1 MRQFRF
7 RAWHPEDKVMVYDL
21 NSLRVF
27 GGVLIPD
34 DYKLMQFTG
43 LKDKY
48 GEDVFEGDVLQ
59 CIYANEEEPEII
71 IGKVEFD
78 EEEAVYILIFG
89 ENKDYLFNM
98 QVEHYAK
105 VIGNIYINP
114 ELLEEK

>member
-1 MRQFRF
+1 
-7 RAWHPEDKVMVYDL
+7 MV
-21 NSLRVF
+21 SLTFWEFQVGF
-27 GGVLIPD
+27 I
-34 DYKLMQFTG
+34 YNN
-43 LKDKY
+43 
-48 GEDVFEGDVLQ
+48 EGDVLQ